1 MAHSNSAS
9 SQSITPMMTPL
20 EVYRAK
26 VSENLVDDP
35 AQQQAVLA
43 LDMLFKHLM
52 PQAYSARLSHSQSI
66 KGLYLWGDVGRG
78 KTFLMDLFFDC
89 LPSDGKLR
97 LHFHRF
103 MARIHNALR
112 EHSGKRDP
120 LTLIAKNLAKE
131 CKVLCF
137 DEFFVS
143 DIGDAMILAG
153 LFECLF
159 EQGVVLVATSNIPI
173 ERLYENG
180 LARHRFLPCIQLLH
194 THTQMLHLDGNQ
206 DHRMHAI
213 NAALNNGIGIDSA
226 EMSTSISR
234 NIGITGTLDFEQI
247 FDKLVNGLTPNTLSM
262 SAVDISDSGICDS
275 NVSDSRISNAS
286 LTICNR
292 EIPVIR
298 AALEPSSNAVAW
310 FDFYALCDGP
320 RSQLDYIEIA
330 SRFKILMVSGVPKL
344 GGEVKGWIRA
354 RGTEDGTGENQ
365 AAATGERKLSY
376 AANDD
381 PARRFISLIDELYDQ
396 NVSLYLSC
404 DVPLSE
410 LYQGGA
416 LSFEF
421 RRTYS
426 RLIEMS
432 RHELPQN
439 N

>member
-9 SQSITPMMTPL
+9 SQSITPIVTPL
-20 EVYRAK
+20 EAYRAK
-26 VSENLVDDP
+26 VSIDLIDDP

-43 LDMLFKHLM
+43 LDALFKQLM
-52 PQAYSARLSHSQSI
+52 LRPYSAQFPLINKQAI

-89 LPSDGKLR
+89 LPSEGKLR

-131 CKVLCF
+131 CRVLCF

-159 EQGVVLVATSNIPI
+159 EQGVVLIATSNIPI

-180 LARHRFLPCIQLLH
+180 LARHRFLPCIQLLQ
-194 THTQMLHLDGNQ
+194 THTQMLHLAGNQ

-213 NAALNNGIGIDSA
+213 NTLLNNEIGIESA
-226 EMSTSISR
+226 EMSASISR

-247 FDKLVNGLTPNTLSM
+247 FDKLVNGLTPNALSM
-262 SAVDISDSGICDS
+262 SAVGISDTGICDS
-275 NVSDSRISNAS
+275 NVSDSRMSNAS

-298 AALEPSSNAVAW
+298 AALEPTDNAVAW

-354 RGTEDGTGENQ
+354 RGTEDGTGANQ

-426 RLIEMS
+426 RLIAMS
-432 RHELPQN
+432 RSEWP
-439 N
+439 

>member
-1 MAHSNSAS
+1 MAHSNSDNLQLTAH
-9 SQSITPMMTPL
+9 TLTPL
-20 EVYRAK
+20 EAYRAK

-35 AQQQAVLA
+35 AQQQSILA
-43 LDMLFKHLM
+43 LDDLFKQLM
-52 PQAYSARLSHSQSI
+52 QQQNAAHSTRFAQKTI

-78 KTFLMDLFFDC
+78 KTFLMDLFFEC
-89 LPSDGKLR
+89 LPDGIKIR

-103 MARIHNALR
+103 MARIHQALR
-112 EHSGKRDP
+112 EHAGQRDP
-120 LTLIAKNLAKE
+120 LALIAKNLAQE
-131 CKVLCF
+131 YKVLCF

-159 EQGVVLVATSNIPI
+159 DRGVVLVATSNIPI

-180 LARHRFLPCIQLLH
+180 LARHRFLPCIALLQA
-194 THTQMLHLDGNQ
+194 HTQMLHLDGKQ
-206 DHRMHAI
+206 DHRIRSLNTELILDAI
-213 NAALNNGIGIDSA
+213 T
-226 EMSTSISR
+226 STSD
-234 NIGITGTLDFEQI
+234 NIALTGTLDFDNI
-247 FDKLVNGLTPNTLSM
+247 FNQLTPKIPSM
-262 SAVDISDSGICDS
+262 SNTSI
-275 NVSDSRISNAS
+275 R
-286 LTICNR
+286 ICNR

-298 AALEPSSNAVAW
+298 TTMMPANTPDTCSIAW

-330 SRFKILMVSGVPKL
+330 TRFNIIMVSGVPKL
-344 GGEVKGWIRA
+344 GGEVKSWIRA
-354 RGTEDGTGENQ
+354 RGTEDGTGANQ
-365 AAATGERKLSY
+365 AATTGERKLSY

-396 NVSLYLSC
+396 NVRLYLSC
-404 DVPLSE
+404 DVPLTE

-432 RHELPQN
+432 RNE
-439 N
+439 

>member
-9 SQSITPMMTPL
+9 SQSITPIVTPL
-20 EVYRAK
+20 EAYRAK
-26 VSENLVDDP
+26 VSIDLIDDP

-43 LDMLFKHLM
+43 LDVLFKQLM
-52 PQAYSARLSHSQSI
+52 LQPHSAQFSLINKQAI

-89 LPSDGKLR
+89 LPSEGKLR

-103 MARIHNALR
+103 MARIHQALR

-143 DIGDAMILAG
+143 DIGDAIILAG

-159 EQGVVLVATSNIPI
+159 KQGVVLVATSNIPI

-180 LARHRFLPCIQLLH
+180 LARHRFLPCIQLLQ
-194 THTQMLHLDGNQ
+194 THTQMLHLNGNQ
-206 DHRMHAI
+206 DHRMHAS
-213 NAALNNGIGIDSA
+213 NPSLNNEIGIDSA
-226 EMSTSISR
+226 EVNASISR

-247 FDKLVNGLTPNTLSM
+247 FDKLVNRLTPNTPNM
-262 SAVDISDSGICDS
+262 SAIGISDSRMS
-275 NVSDSRISNAS
+275 NTS

-298 AALEPSSNAVAW
+298 AAIAPTGSSVAW

-344 GGEVKGWIRA
+344 GGEVKSWIRA
-354 RGTEDGTGENQ
+354 RGTEDGTGDNQ

-404 DVPLSE
+404 DVPLNE

-432 RHELPQN
+432 RSE
-439 N
+439 

>member
-43 LDMLFKHLM
+43 LDMLFKQLM
-52 PQAYSARLSHSQSI
+52 PQPYSARHSHSQSI

-89 LPSDGKLR
+89 LPSEGKLR

-180 LARHRFLPCIQLLH
+180 LARHRFLPCIQLLQ

-206 DHRMHAI
+206 DHRIHAI
-213 NAALNNGIGIDSA
+213 NTLLNNEIGIDSA
-226 EMSTSISR
+226 EMSASISR
-234 NIGITGTLDFEQI
+234 NIGITGTLDFEYI

-262 SAVDISDSGICDS
+262 SAVGISDSGIRETSICG
-275 NVSDSRISNAS
+275 SRMSNAS

-298 AALEPSSNAVAW
+298 AAIGPTDNAVAW

-365 AAATGERKLSY
+365 AATTGERKLSY

-432 RHELPQN
+432 RHELPKN